1 MTGSD
6 TLLAHLVLD
15 ARMTPQ
21 VEVAASRS
29 LVYVLNKSES
39 ARRSLAGLVKSAT
52 GGGPDA
58 AEWFRAEVHYKGK
71 YGVGRIDFVGYDDY
85 GRKRVVGE
93 AKFDAN
99 LLPGQAGD
107 YLHQVARPGPG
118 VLMFVVPDY
127 RIDYL
132 WGEVQRDV
140 EEFGR
145 GAKLGETK
153 VEGRI
158 HSAKADYKDADWR
171 LVMVSWRDL
180 LDRIAGESEDEDG
193 VLQDLRQLK
202 GITERMDTE
211 AFKPLT
217 ETDLDQETPRRL
229 LALQHLVNN
238 VVDLGSAKDRLDLAG
253 FRATPTTDGYVRYF
267 KFASSKVKGWFGLS
281 YPRWS
286 KSGASPLW
294 FGLQPAG
301 EHRTLTPEEY
311 AGLEHALRGYEG
323 CVDGAVPIA
332 LELGADYQEVLA
344 DVSRQLQEIGEK
356 LGSAVPAR
364 EKSE

>member
-39 ARRSLAGLVKSAT
+39 VRRSLAGLVKSVA

-107 YLHQVARPGPG
+107 YLHQVANPGPG

-140 EEFGR
+140 AEYGR

-158 HSAKADYKDADWR
+158 HSAKADYEDADWR

-180 LDRIAGESEDEDG
+180 LDRIAGESEDEDD
-193 VLQDLRQLK
+193 VLLDIRQLK

-238 VVDLGSAKDRLDLAG
+238 VVILGSADWLSVEG
-253 FRATPTTDGYVRYF
+253 FKATATTDGYVRYF
-267 KFASSKVKGWFGLS
+267 KFVRSGVKGWFGLN
-281 YPRWS
+281 YTRWS
-286 KSGASPLW
+286 KSAASPLW

-301 EHRTLTPEEY
+301 EHRTLTPDEY
-311 AGLEHALRGYEG
+311 AGIEHAMRVSEG

-332 LELGADYQEVLA
+332 LKIGADYQEVLA

-356 LGSAVPAR
+356 LGGAVPAR
-364 EKSE
+364 GGNE